1 MINIRALQKD
11 KKELRNLTNK
21 TSEMAFMSSI
31 LMYGELEDKDK
42 KLIEGT
48 AIFLFYRLKFYKK
61 SVYKSFL

>member
-1 MINIRALQKD
+1 
-11 KKELRNLTNK
+11 
-21 TSEMAFMSSI
+21 MAFMSSI